1 MSDPNARRGGS
12 TSDGEGAGPSLL
24 STTMALGRTVFGPGE
39 HPFSSRY
46 AARVP
51 ILRFEP
57 SIYLEAVMRD
67 VMLFGGKI
75 VIRNF
80 DTRRDL
86 ATLTES
92 LIVNCTGL
100 GSATLFDDRELIPI
114 KGQLTV
120 LVPQP
125 DVTYSAA
132 GMMPRSDGIV
142 LGHVSQRGVSSL
154 EVDEVERKRV
164 VDRAIAFF
172 SGMRSPMTG
181 VASIDASAP
190 QSPPP
195 VESFFDRES

>member
-1 MSDPNARRGGS
+1 
-12 TSDGEGAGPSLL
+12 
-24 STTMALGRTVFGPGE
+24 
-39 HPFSSRY
+39 
-46 AARVP
+46 
-51 ILRFEP
+51 
-57 SIYLEAVMRD
+57 MRD

-86 ATLTES
+86 ATLSES

-172 SGMRSPMTG
+172 SGMRAPTTS
-181 VASIDASAP
+181 VASTELSSL

>member
-1 MSDPNARRGGS
+1 
-12 TSDGEGAGPSLL
+12 
-24 STTMALGRTVFGPGE
+24 
-39 HPFSSRY
+39 
-46 AARVP
+46 
-51 ILRFEP
+51 
-57 SIYLEAVMRD
+57 
-67 VMLFGGKI
+67 LFGGKI

-86 ATLTES
+86 ASLSES

-125 DVTYSAA
+125 DVNYSAG
-132 GMMPRSDGIV
+132 GMMPRGDGIV
-142 LGHVSQRGVSSL
+142 LGHISQRGVASL
-154 EVDEVERKRV
+154 DIDEGERKRV

-172 SGMRSPMTG
+172 NGMRAPAMMTHATE
-181 VASIDASAP
+181 VTAP
-190 QSPPP
+190 TSPPP

>member
-1 MSDPNARRGGS
+1 
-12 TSDGEGAGPSLL
+12 
-24 STTMALGRTVFGPGE
+24 VYGPGE
-39 HPFSSRY
+39 HPFVAQY
-46 AARVP
+46 AARTP

-57 SIYLEAVMRD
+57 SIYLDAVMRD
-67 VMLFGGKI
+67 VMLFGGRI
-75 VIRNF
+75 VVRSF

-86 ATLTES
+86 AAISES
-92 LIVNCTGL
+92 LIVNCTGF

-142 LGHVSQRGVSSL
+142 LGHVSQRGVSTL
-154 EVDEVERKRV
+154 DVDEVERKRV

-172 SGMRSPMTG
+172 GGMRSPTPS
-181 VASIDASAP
+181 VTATEHVVVS
-190 QSPPP
+190 SPPP